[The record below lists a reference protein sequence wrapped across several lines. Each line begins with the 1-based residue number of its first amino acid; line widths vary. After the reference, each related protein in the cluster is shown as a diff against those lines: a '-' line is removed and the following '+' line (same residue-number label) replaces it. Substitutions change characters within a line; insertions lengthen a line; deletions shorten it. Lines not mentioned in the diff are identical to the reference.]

1 MNLRR
6 FLAVALLAAMTL
18 FGGGRGAAQAPVSLV
33 TATAECFAVSGNT
46 DPSVRVTIENQ
57 AGQAVV
63 IRYVHGFTIDADGL
77 PRFLLREPAPFA
89 AELLANGASVELTA
103 PWDDLRRDPADTG
116 AVLIV
121 TNLGVL
127 APGCAGEPA
136 GLVPTPH
143 NSDLSV
149 SRAMDAETAAAIAM
163 ETYGLLQSWFAYP
176 ALYAQLHPDS
186 RAAVAWGTFA
196 CLNASEHGTADDP
209 ALRVRN
215 TEVEMVHAE
224 PFTYGVTGQKY
235 PEAMRV
241 NYRQTL
247 ENGDMTGNGMDFVM
261 SNGQYRPF
269 FGNDPGYLAQLP
281 ATCDALAS

>member
-1 MNLRR
+1 MSRR
-6 FLAVALLAAMTL
+6 YVLAIALIAAMAIS
-18 FGGGRGAAQAPVSLV
+18 GSGRGAAQAPVSLV

-46 DPSVRVTIENQ
+46 DPSVRVAIENR
-57 AGQAVV
+57 AGQAIV
-63 IRYVHGFTIDADGL
+63 ISYVHGFTIDADGL

-89 AELLANGASVELTA
+89 TELLAKGASMELTA

-136 GLVPTPH
+136 SLVPTPH
-143 NSDLSV
+143 NSELST

-196 CLNASEHGTADDP
+196 CLNAAEHGTADDP
-209 ALRVRN
+209 ALRVRG
-215 TEVEMVHAE
+215 TEVATVHAE
-224 PFTYGVTGQKY
+224 PFAYGVTGQKY
-235 PEAMRV
+235 PEALRV

-247 ENGDMTGNGMDFVM
+247 ESGHVTGNGIDFVM

-281 ATCDALAS
+281 ATCDALAR